1 MTEPTKAPT
10 KARLPR
16 GRRDAKASPSRKVH
30 QATTDDME
38 REGLGV
44 AAKE

>member
-1 MTEPTKAPT
+1 MTKPPEAPT
-10 KARLPR
+10 KAKLPR

-30 QATTDDME
+30 QATTDDMQ